1 MVARSNVP
9 AHEAQ
14 ALGDGV
20 KHVLALDGRVLHDT
34 ASTVL
39 VALATRVASQPR
51 TCEHRRRVQTV
62 GVGAQ
67 GHAKAT
73 AGVRRAAGA
82 VVAEGI
88 NARGWARWLRLDE
101 GAAARAQVPVFGR
114 HSVQQPAGTERGSQF

>member
-1 MVARSNVP
+1 MVARGNVP

-20 KHVLALDGRVLHDT
+20 KHVLAFDGGVLHDT
-34 ASTVL
+34 TSTVL
-39 VALATRVASQPR
+39 VALAARVASQPR

-67 GHAKAT
+67 GNAKAT
-73 AGVRRAAGA
+73 TGVRRAAGA

-88 NARGWARWLRLDE
+88 NARGRAGWLRLDE
-101 GAAARAQVPVFGR
+101 GAATRAQVPVFGR
-114 HSVQQPAGTERGSQF
+114 HSVQQPANTERGSQF